1 MNNITIEN
9 ARIMFRNFAGKEGKF
24 NPAGRR
30 NFCVFLD
37 VDAAEGLKADG
48 WNIKYLQGREEDD
61 IPQPILQVTVNY
73 DFMPPK
79 LWVVTKRGKTLL
91 DEDSVSALDWAELE
105 NVVITIRPYEWEVNG
120 KTGVKAYIKSGYFT
134 IREDELDDKY
144 GDIPDN
150 EGLSYRQ
157 QSEDEEDRLPFK

>member
-1 MNNITIEN
+1 MDNITIKN

-37 VDAAEGLKADG
+37 IDAAEALKAEG
-48 WNIKYLQGREEDD
+48 WNIKYLEGREPDD

-79 LWVVTKRGKTLL
+79 LWVVTRRGKTLL
-91 DEDSVSALDWAELE
+91 DEDSVSALDWAELDQ
-105 NVVITIRPYEWEVNG
+105 VDITIRPYEWEVNG

-134 IREDELDDKY
+134 IREDELDEEY
-144 GDIPDN
+144 ADIPDN
-150 EGLSYRQ
+150 EGRSYRQ
-157 QSEDEEDRLPFK
+157 QEEELPFK